1 MKKQMGLSRSLW
13 KKIILAQLSISL
25 AFGIYGCDSE
35 KMTVE
40 KKQKVENE
48 STEIQQES
56 EGEKMRMTTTE
67 MEKIFESVLPEKA
80 YKEIGN
86 HNPVMTQRF
95 GADPYAM
102 VYDGRV
108 YLYMTCDLSL
118 IHI

>member
-67 MEKIFESVLPEKA
+67 MEKYLRA
-80 YKEIGN
+80 YFRK
-86 HNPVMTQRF
+86 R
-95 GADPYAM
+95 
-102 VYDGRV
+102 
-108 YLYMTCDLSL
+108 L
-118 IHI
+118 IRKSGIIILL

>member
-48 STEIQQES
+48 FKKNQ
-56 EGEKMRMTTTE
+56 
-67 MEKIFESVLPEKA
+67 
-80 YKEIGN
+80 KE
-86 HNPVMTQRF
+86 RK
-95 GADPYAM
+95 
-102 VYDGRV
+102 
-108 YLYMTCDLSL
+108 
-118 IHI
+118 